1 MKSCQRCRYE
11 VGTRA
16 RGAELPAAVEAHL
29 ASCPECAEF
38 ARDCAATV
46 AALATL
52 GDLQAPQDFRAA
64 VRERLRCAPPANQRL
79 PGREA
84 WHMPVLPVRQ
94 AYVAAA
100 ALAVL
105 IVVLGIAI
113 HSLMPATG
121 MVLGPVVVQQPVGP
135 TGVGANAM
143 PATFVQPMLRQH
155 QGMSILSPWHHDAG
169 YYVATND

>member
-1 MKSCQRCRYE
+1 MKSCQRCQYE

-16 RGAELPAAVEAHL
+16 REAELPAAVEAHL
-29 ASCPECAEF
+29 ASCPECAQF

-46 AALATL
+46 AALAAL
-52 GDLQAPQDFRAA
+52 GDLQAPQDFRVA
-64 VRERLRCAPPANQRL
+64 VRERVRRDCQVSKRL
-79 PGREA
+79 AGREV
-84 WHMPVLPVRQ
+84 WHMPVLPARQ

-121 MVLGPVVVQQPVGP
+121 MALGPAMVQQPA
-135 TGVGANAM
+135 GAAGGGHTM
-143 PATFVQPMLRQH
+143 PASFVQPMLRQH
-155 QGMSILSPWHHDAG
+155 QGMSSASPWHHDAG
-169 YYVATND
+169 YYVAIND

>member
-16 RGAELPAAVEAHL
+16 RGAELPAAVQAHL
-29 ASCPECAEF
+29 DSCPACAEF

-46 AALATL
+46 AAIATL
-52 GDLQAPQDFRAA
+52 HNLPAPQDFRVE
-64 VRERLRCAPPANQRL
+64 VRERLRRERQEAQRFW
-79 PGREA
+79 GREA
-84 WHMPVLPVRQ
+84 WHMPVLPARQ
-94 AYVAAA
+94 AYMAVA

-113 HSLMPATG
+113 YSLMPAAG
-121 MVLGPVVVQQPVGP
+121 MALGPVMAERPVAPAMAGQ
-135 TGVGANAM
+135 TM

-155 QGMSILSPWHHDAG
+155 QGRSSVLPWHHDAG
-169 YYVATND
+169 YYVAIND